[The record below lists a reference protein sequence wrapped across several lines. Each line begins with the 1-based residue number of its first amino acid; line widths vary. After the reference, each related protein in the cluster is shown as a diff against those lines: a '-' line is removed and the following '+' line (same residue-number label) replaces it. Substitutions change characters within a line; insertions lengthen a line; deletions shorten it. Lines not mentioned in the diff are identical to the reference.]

1 MTVSVLIRV
10 FLLFT
15 ALLCLFA
22 AVASGQRNTAIH
34 YLPGGVT
41 NYLPDPW
48 QLAVYSSP
56 RTLSIPRLRTRWN
69 NARGRSE
76 GEEESAPLGSDATE
90 ESPSDL
96 AESSLDPFFI
106 GPPWIAAVR
115 PSSEGEEFGA
125 ALGRVA
131 TEERNPVIWVCDPVS
146 GCHNANDVGGLP
158 TSMTG
163 GDPLSTPSWD
173 EILQEWVSGN

>member
-1 MTVSVLIRV
+1 MTVSVLFRV
-10 FLLFT
+10 NLLFT

-76 GEEESAPLGSDATE
+76 GEEEESAPLGSDATE

-96 AESSLDPFFI
+96 AESMAP
-106 GPPWIAAVR
+106 AR

-163 GDPLSTPSWD
+163 GDSLSTPSWD
-173 EILQEWVSGN
+173 EILQEWEGGN